1 MGAEM
6 AFNESNT
13 IEAYVRDLLAGPV
26 KAVPANTAQE
36 PHASYGP
43 SPKGIGWRYAAPSEV
58 PRQIQEVLV
67 EPWLRDALIRLN
79 PEIAAQPDRADEVLY
94 KLRAIVLSVRSDG
107 LIRANEEMTAWM
119 RGERSMPFGPNNE
132 HVPVRLIDLDDL
144 AQNQYIVTQQFL
156 YRAGPTER
164 RADLVLLVNGL
175 PLVLIEAK
183 TPVKKC
189 ISWVDGAVQVHDDYE
204 KFVPELFVCNVFSVA
219 TEGKAY
225 HYGSI
230 GLPVKDWGP
239 WHLDGNGEDG
249 QHHPLKSLKLSAESM
264 LRPHVVLDILG
275 SFTLFATNKKKQ
287 RIKIICRYQQFEAAN
302 KIVERVLAG
311 YPRKGLIWHFQGS
324 GKSLLMVFAAQKLR
338 MHAGLKNPT
347 VLIVVDRIDLDSQI
361 TGTFTGA
368 DIPNLEKADTREKL
382 QQLLAQDVRKIII
395 TTIFKFGEATGSLN
409 DRSNIIALVDEAHRT
424 QEGDLGRKMREALPN
439 AFLFGLTGTPI
450 NRADRNT
457 FYAFGADEDEKG
469 YMSRY
474 GFEESIRDGATLKLH
489 FEPRLIDLH
498 IDKAA
503 LDAAY
508 KDLTGGLSDLD
519 KDNLAKTAAKMAV
532 LVKTPERIRK
542 VCEDIV
548 EHFQTKVEPNGF
560 KGQIVTFDR
569 ESCLLFKAEL
579 DKLLPPEATDIVM
592 SVQAA
597 DKKEH
602 PEYAPYDRSR
612 DEEERLLD
620 RFRDPADPLKL
631 IIVTAKLLTGFDAPI
646 LQAMYLDKPL
656 RDHTLLQA
664 ICRVN
669 RTYSEQKTH
678 GLIVDYLGIFDD
690 VAAALEFDDQ
700 SVKQV
705 VSNIQ
710 ELKDK
715 LPDAMQKCLAFFASC
730 DRSVQGYEG
739 LIAAQQCLPNNEV
752 RDNFAA
758 EYSVLNKIWEALSPD
773 TVLGP
778 FEKDYKWL
786 SQVYQSVQPSSG
798 HGKLI
803 WHSLGAKTIEL
814 IHQNVHVD
822 AVRDDLDTLV
832 LDADLLEA
840 VLSNPDPKKAKEIEI
855 KLKRRLR
862 GHGGNPKFKKLSERL
877 DALKDRFESGQIN
890 SVEFLKQLLEIAK
903 ETLQAEKEVPPEEDE
918 DRGKAALTELFNEV
932 KTAETP
938 IMVER
943 VVADIDEIVRLVRF
957 PGWQGT
963 QAGERE
969 VKKALRKA
977 LFKYKLH
984 ADEELFEKA
993 YSYIRQYY

>member
-1 MGAEM
+1 MSY
-6 AFNESNT
+6 FNESNT
-13 IEAYVRDLLAGPV
+13 VEAYVRDLLAGPF
-26 KAVPANTAQE
+26 KAVPTNTASE
-36 PHASYGP
+36 HHAFYGP
-43 SPKGIGWRYAAPSEV
+43 NPKGIGWRYVAPAEV

-79 PEIAAQPDRADEVLY
+79 PEIATHPDRADEVLY

-119 RGERSMPFGPNNE
+119 RGERSMPFGQNNE
-132 HVPVRLIDLDDL
+132 HVPVRLIELDDL
-144 AQNQYIVTQQFL
+144 SQNQYIVTQQYI

-189 ISWVDGAVQVHDDYE
+189 ISWVDGAVQVRDDYE

-225 HYGSI
+225 HFGSI

-239 WHLDGNGEDG
+239 WHLDGGDA

-264 LRPHVVLDILG
+264 LRPQVLLDILG
-275 SFTLFATNKKKQ
+275 SFTLFATDKKQ
-287 RIKIICRYQQFEAAN
+287 RRIKIICRYQQYEAAN
-302 KIVERVLAG
+302 KVVERVLAG
-311 YPRKGLIWHFQGS
+311 YPKKGLIWHFQGS

-457 FYAFGADEDEKG
+457 FYAFGADEDDKG

-548 EHFQTKVEPNGF
+548 QHFQGKVEPNGF

-592 SVQAA
+592 SVQAS
-597 DKKEH
+597 DKKAH
-602 PEYAPYDRSR
+602 PEYAAYDRSR

-715 LPDAMQKCLAFFASC
+715 LPEAIQKCLAFFPGI
-730 DRSVQGYEG
+730 DRDQQGYEG
-739 LIAAQQCLPNNEV
+739 LMAAQECLPNNEV

-778 FEKDYKWL
+778 FEQDYKWL

-862 GHGGNPKFKKLSERL
+862 GHSGNPKFKQLSERL

-890 SVEFLKQLLEIAK
+890 SVEFLKALLEIAK
-903 ETLQAEKEVPPEEDE
+903 ETREAEKEIPPEEDE

-932 KTAETP
+932 KTDETP

>member
-1 MGAEM
+1 MS
-6 AFNESNT
+6 FNESNT
-13 IEAYVRDLLAGPV
+13 VEAYVRDLLAGPI
-26 KAVPANTAQE
+26 KATPVNIVQE
-36 PHASYGP
+36 PLASYGP
-43 SPKGIGWRYAAPSEV
+43 SHKGIGWHYATPAGV

-67 EPWLRDALIRLN
+67 EPWLRDTLIRLN

-119 RGERSMPFGPNNE
+119 RGERSMPFGQNDE
-132 HVPVRLIDLDDL
+132 HVPVRLIELDDL
-144 AQNQYIVTQQFL
+144 KQNQYIVTQQYT

-204 KFVPELFVCNVFSVA
+204 KVVPELFVCNVFSVA
-219 TEGKAY
+219 TEGKSY

-239 WHLDGNGEDG
+239 WHLGGANGEDAD

-264 LRPHVVLDILG
+264 LRPYVVLDILG
-275 SFTLFATNKKKQ
+275 SFALFATDSKKR
-287 RIKIICRYQQFEAAN
+287 RIKIICRYQQYEAAN
-302 KIVERVLAG
+302 KLVERVLAG
-311 YPRKGLIWHFQGS
+311 YPKKGLIWHFQGS

-338 MHAGLKNPT
+338 MHSGLKNPT
-347 VLIVVDRIDLDSQI
+347 VLIVVDRVDLDTQI

-395 TTIFKFGEATGSLN
+395 TTIFKFGETTGPLN

-457 FYAFGADEDEKG
+457 FYAFGADEDDKG

-498 IDKAA
+498 IDKVA

-508 KDLTGGLSDLD
+508 KELTGGLSDLD

-532 LVKTPERIRK
+532 LVKTPERIHK
-542 VCEDIV
+542 VCVDIV

-579 DKLLPPEATDIVM
+579 DKLLPPEASDIVM
-592 SVQAA
+592 SVQAS
-597 DKKEH
+597 DKKVH
-602 PEYAPYDRSR
+602 PSYAVYNRSR

-620 RFRDPADPLKL
+620 RFRAPEDPLKL
-631 IIVTAKLLTGFDAPI
+631 LIVTSKLLTGFDAPI

-669 RTYSEQKTH
+669 RTYSEQKTY

-690 VAAALEFDDQ
+690 VATALEFDEK

-715 LPDAMQKCLAFFASC
+715 LPEAMQKCFAFFSGI
-730 DRSVQGYEG
+730 DRTLQGYEG
-739 LIAAQQCLPNNEV
+739 LIAAQQCLPNNDV

-758 EYSVLNKIWEALSPD
+758 EFSVLNKIWEALSPD

-862 GHGGNPKFKKLSERL
+862 GHAGTPKFKQLSERL

-903 ETLQAEKEVPPEEDE
+903 ETLQAEKDIPPEEDE
-918 DRGKAALTELFNEV
+918 NRGKAALTELFNEI
-932 KTAETP
+932 KTPETP
-938 IMVER
+938 IIVER

-957 PGWQGT
+957 PGWQQT
-963 QAGERE
+963 LAGERE

-984 ADEELFEKA
+984 ADEELFDKA

>member
-1 MGAEM
+1 MS
-6 AFNESNT
+6 FTESNT
-13 IEAYVRDLLAGPV
+13 VEAYVRDLLVGPI
-26 KAVPANTAQE
+26 KSTAANAVQE
-36 PHASYGP
+36 PLPDYGQ
-43 SPKGIGWRYAAPSEV
+43 SQNRVGWRYAAPGEV

-67 EPWLRDALIRLN
+67 EPWLRDALVRLN
-79 PEIAAQPDRADEVLY
+79 PEIALQPDRADEVLY

-119 RGERSMPFGPNNE
+119 RGERSMPFGANNE
-132 HVPVRLIDLDDL
+132 HVPVRLIDLDDPK
-144 AQNQYIVTQQFL
+144 QNQYIVTQQFI

-225 HYGSI
+225 RYGSI

-239 WHLDGNGEDG
+239 WHLDGGDA
-249 QHHPLKSLKLSAESM
+249 QHHPLQSLKLSIESM

-275 SFTLFATNKKKQ
+275 SFTLFATDKKKR
-287 RIKIICRYQQFEAAN
+287 RIKIICRYQQYEAAN

-311 YPRKGLIWHFQGS
+311 QPRKGLIWHFQGS

-368 DIPNLEKADTREKL
+368 DIPNLEKADSREKL

-395 TTIFKFGEATGSLN
+395 TTIFKFGEASGVLN
-409 DRSNIIALVDEAHRT
+409 TRSNIIALVDEAHRT

-532 LVKTPERIRK
+532 LVKTPERVRK

-592 SVQAA
+592 SVQAS
-597 DKKEH
+597 DKKDH
-602 PEYAPYDRSR
+602 PEYATYDRTR
-612 DEEERLLD
+612 DAEERLLD

-646 LQAMYLDKPL
+646 LQVMYLDKPL

-715 LPDAMQKCLAFFASC
+715 LPEAMQKCLAFFAGC
-730 DRSVQGYEG
+730 DRSLQGYEG

-758 EYSVLNKIWEALSPD
+758 EYSVLAKIWEALSPD

-855 KLKRRLR
+855 KLLRRLR
-862 GHGGNPKFKKLSERL
+862 GHGGNPKFKQLSERL

-903 ETLQAEKEVPPEEDE
+903 ETLRAEKEVPPEENE

-993 YSYIRQYY
+993 YQYIRQYY

>member
-1 MGAEM
+1 M
-6 AFNESNT
+6 AVFNESNT
-13 IEAYVRDLLAGPV
+13 VEAYVRDLLAGQV
-26 KAVPANTAQE
+26 KVAPANTVQE
-36 PHASYGP
+36 PHASYGL
-43 SPKGIGWRYAAPSEV
+43 SPKGIGWCYAAPAEV

-67 EPWLRDALIRLN
+67 EPWLRDALIHLN

-119 RGERSMPFGPNNE
+119 RGERSMPFGHNNE

-144 AQNQYIVTQQFL
+144 SQNQYIATQQYI

-189 ISWVDGAVQVHDDYE
+189 ISWVDGAIQVHDDYE

-219 TEGKAY
+219 TEGKAFR
-225 HYGSI
+225 YGSI

-239 WHLDGNGEDG
+239 WHLDGDGEDG

-275 SFTLFATNKKKQ
+275 SFTLFATDKKKR

-338 MHAGLKNPT
+338 LHAGLKNPT

-361 TGTFTGA
+361 TGTFNGA
-368 DIPNLEKADTREKL
+368 DIPNLEKADSREKL

-395 TTIFKFGEATGSLN
+395 TTIFKFGEVTSALN
-409 DRSNIIALVDEAHRT
+409 ERSNIIALVDEAHRT

-457 FYAFGADEDEKG
+457 FYAFGAEEDEKG

-498 IDKAA
+498 IDKVA
-503 LDAAY
+503 LDTAY

-548 EHFQTKVEPNGF
+548 AHFQSKVEPNGF

-602 PEYAPYDRSR
+602 PEYATYDRSR

-715 LPDAMQKCLAFFASC
+715 LPEAMQKCLAFFAGC
-730 DRSVQGYEG
+730 DLTLEGYEG

-773 TVLGP
+773 TVLGT

-862 GHGGNPKFKKLSERL
+862 GHGGNPKFKQLSERL

-903 ETLQAEKEVPPEEDE
+903 ETLQAEKEIPPEEDE

-938 IMVER
+938 ILVER

-957 PGWQGT
+957 PGWQST

-984 ADEELFEKA
+984 ADDELFEKA

>member
-1 MGAEM
+1 M

-13 IEAYVRDLLAGPV
+13 VEAYLYDLLSGPSKPV
-26 KAVPANTAQE
+26 AVNAVQE
-36 PHASYGP
+36 PESHYGH
-43 SPKGIGWRYAAPSEV
+43 SHRGLGWRRLASADF
-58 PRQIQEVLV
+58 PRQPQEVLV
-67 EPWLRDALIRLN
+67 ESWVRDALIRLN
-79 PEIAAQPDRADEVLY
+79 PEIADQPDRADEVLY
-94 KLRAIVLSVRSDG
+94 KLRAIVLSVRSEG
-107 LIRANEEMTAWM
+107 LIRANEEMMAYI
-119 RGERSMPFGPNNE
+119 RGERSMPFGQNNE
-132 HVPVRLIDLDDL
+132 HVPVRLIDFDNLD
-144 AQNQYIVTQQFL
+144 QNQYVVTQQFTF
-156 YRAGPTER
+156 RAGSAER
-164 RADLVLLVNGL
+164 RADLMLVVNGL

-183 TPVKKC
+183 TPTRAAV
-189 ISWVDGAVQVHDDYE
+189 SWVDGAVQVHDDYE

-219 TEGKAY
+219 TEGKEY
-225 HYGSI
+225 HYGSL

-239 WHLDGNGEDG
+239 WNLEDDGDALK
-249 QHHPLKSLKLSAESM
+249 HPLKGLKMAAESM
-264 LRPHVVLDILG
+264 LRPHVVLDIL
-275 SFTLFATNKKKQ
+275 SNFTLFATDKKKR
-287 RIKIICRYQQFEAAN
+287 RIKIICRYQQYEAAN

-311 YPRKGLIWHFQGS
+311 YPKKGLIWHFQGS

-338 MHAGLKNPT
+338 LHPRLKNPT
-347 VLIVVDRIDLDSQI
+347 VLIVVDRIDLDTQI

-395 TTIFKFGEATGSLN
+395 TTIFKFGEADGALN
-409 DRSNIIALVDEAHRT
+409 ERSNIIALVDEAHRT
-424 QEGDLGRKMREALPN
+424 QEGDLGRKMRDALPN

-450 NRADRNT
+450 NRFDKNT
-457 FYAFGADEDEKG
+457 FYAFGADEDAKG

-489 FEPRLIDLH
+489 FEPRLLELH
-498 IDKAA
+498 IDKDAI
-503 LDAAY
+503 DAAF
-508 KDLTGGLSDLD
+508 KEMTGGLSDLD
-519 KDNLAKTAAKMAV
+519 KDNLGKTAAKMAV
-532 LVKTPERIRK
+532 LVKTPERIRH

-548 EHFQTKVEPNGF
+548 QHFQSKVEPNGF

-569 ESCLLFKAEL
+569 ESCLLYKTEL
-579 DKLLPPEATDIVM
+579 DKLLPSEATEVVM
-592 SVQAA
+592 TVNANEPQYKAF
-597 DKKEH
+597 
-602 PEYAPYDRSR
+602 SR
-612 DEEERLLD
+612 GKDEEERLLD
-620 RFRDPADPLKL
+620 RFRAANDPLKL
-631 IIVTAKLLTGFDAPI
+631 IIVTSKLLTGFDAPI
-646 LQAMYLDKPL
+646 LQAMYLDKPM

-690 VAAALEFDDQ
+690 VAKALEFDDK
-700 SVKQV
+700 SVTAV

-710 ELKDK
+710 ELKDR
-715 LPDAMQKCLAFFASC
+715 LPEAMQKCLAFFAGV
-730 DRSVQGYEG
+730 DRTIEGYEG
-739 LIAAQQCLPNNEV
+739 LIAAQQCLPNNTM
-752 RDNFAA
+752 RDNFAG
-758 EYSVLNKIWEALSPD
+758 EYSLLGKLWEAISPD
-773 TVLGP
+773 TILGEY
-778 FEKDYKWL
+778 EKDYKWL

-855 KLKRRLR
+855 KVARRLR
-862 GHGGNPKFKKLSERL
+862 KHLGNPKFKALSERL
-877 DALKDRFESGQIN
+877 DALRDRFESGVLN
-890 SVEFLKQLLEIAK
+890 SVEFLKQLLQLAK
-903 ETLQAEKEVPPEEDE
+903 EVIQAEKEVPPEEDE

-957 PGWQGT
+957 PGWQDT
-963 QAGERE
+963 LAGERE
-969 VKKALRKA
+969 IKKALRKA

>member
-1 MGAEM
+1 M
-6 AFNESNT
+6 FTESNT
-13 IEAYVRDLLAGPV
+13 VEAYVRDLLAGPI
-26 KAVPANTAQE
+26 KAAPTNAVQE
-36 PHASYGP
+36 PQASYGP
-43 SPKGIGWRYAAPSEV
+43 SPKGIGWRYTAPAEV

-67 EPWLRDALIRLN
+67 EPWLREALIRLN

-144 AQNQYIVTQQFL
+144 AQNQYIVTQQFI

-189 ISWVDGAVQVHDDYE
+189 ISWVDAAVQVHDDYE

-225 HYGSI
+225 RYGSI

-239 WHLDGNGEDG
+239 WHLDGDGDDG

-275 SFTLFATNKKKQ
+275 SFNLFATNKNKQ

-368 DIPNLEKADTREKL
+368 DIPNLEKADSREKL

-715 LPDAMQKCLAFFASC
+715 LPEAMQKCLAFFAGC
-730 DRSVQGYEG
+730 DRTLQGYEG

-840 VLSNPDPKKAKEIEI
+840 VLSNPGPKKAKEIEI

-932 KTAETP
+932 KTSETP

-943 VVADIDEIVRLVRF
+943 VVTDIDEIVRLVRF

>member
-1 MGAEM
+1 M
-6 AFNESNT
+6 FTESNT
-13 IEAYVRDLLAGPV
+13 VEAYMRDIVSGSA
-26 KAVPANTAQE
+26 KTAAT
-36 PHASYGP
+36 HSLNCN
-43 SPKGIGWRYAAPSEV
+43 GIGWTYVAPAEV
-58 PRQIQEVLV
+58 PRQTQEVLV
-67 EPWLRDALIRLN
+67 EPWLRDALIHLN
-79 PEIAAQPDRADEVLY
+79 PEIAAQPDLADEVLY

-119 RGERSMPFGPNNE
+119 RGERSMPFGQNNE

-144 AQNQYIVTQQFL
+144 SQNQYTVTQQFT
-156 YRAGPTER
+156 YRAGATER

-189 ISWVDGAVQVHDDYE
+189 ISWVDGAIQIHDDYE

-219 TEGKAY
+219 TEGKVFR
-225 HYGSI
+225 YGSI

-239 WHLDGNGEDG
+239 WHLDDVDN
-249 QHHPLKSLKLSAESM
+249 QHHSLKSLKVSAESM
-264 LRPHVVLDILG
+264 LRPQVLLDIL
-275 SFTLFATNKKKQ
+275 SNFTVFATDKKKR
-287 RIKIICRYQQFEAAN
+287 RIKIISRYQQFEAAN

-311 YPRKGLIWHFQGS
+311 YPKKGLIWHFQGS

-338 MHAGLKNPT
+338 MHSRLKNPT

-368 DIPNLEKADTREKL
+368 DIPNLEKADSREKL

-395 TTIFKFGEATGSLN
+395 TTIFKFGEATGCLN

-457 FYAFGADEDEKG
+457 FYAFGAEEDDKG

-489 FEPRLIDLH
+489 FEPRLIELH
-498 IDKAA
+498 IDKTA

-548 EHFQTKVEPNGF
+548 QHYQSKIEPNGF

-569 ESCLLFKAEL
+569 ESCLLYKAEL
-579 DKLLPPEATDIVM
+579 DKLLPSEATDIVM
-592 SVQAA
+592 SVQAS

-602 PEYAPYDRSR
+602 PEYAPYDRTR

-646 LQAMYLDKPL
+646 LQVMYLDKPL

-700 SVKQV
+700 SVKQL

-710 ELKDK
+710 ELKEK
-715 LPDAMQKCLAFFASC
+715 LPEAMQKCLAFFVGC
-730 DRSVQGYEG
+730 DRTLKGYEG

-752 RDNFAA
+752 RDNFAS
-758 EYSVLNKIWEALSPD
+758 EYSVLSRIWEALSPD
-773 TVLGP
+773 VVLGV

-840 VLSNPDPKKAKEIEI
+840 VLSNPEPKKAKEIEI

-862 GHGGNPKFKKLSERL
+862 GHGNNPKFKHLSERL

-890 SVEFLKQLLEIAK
+890 SIEFLKQLLELAK
-903 ETLQAEKEVPPEEDE
+903 ETLQTEKTTPPEEELDH
-918 DRGKAALTELFNEV
+918 GKAALTELFNEV
-932 KTAETP
+932 KTADTP
-938 IMVER
+938 IIVER

-957 PGWQGT
+957 PGWQST
-963 QAGERE
+963 LAGERE

-984 ADEELFEKA
+984 ADDELFEKA

>member
-1 MGAEM
+1 M
-6 AFNESNT
+6 FNESNT
-13 IEAYVRDLLAGPV
+13 VEAYVRDLLAGPI
-26 KAVPANTAQE
+26 KATPANTVRE
-36 PHASYGP
+36 PLPSYGP
-43 SPKGIGWRYAAPSEV
+43 SPKGIGWRYAAPAEV

-79 PEIAAQPDRADEVLY
+79 PEIASQPDRADEVLY

-107 LIRANEEMTAWM
+107 LIRANEELTAWM
-119 RGERSMPFGPNNE
+119 RGERSMPFGSNNE
-132 HVPVRLIDLDDL
+132 HVPIRLIDLDDPR
-144 AQNQYIVTQQFL
+144 QNQYVVTQQFIF
-156 YRAGPTER
+156 RAGPTER

-175 PLVLIEAK
+175 PMVLIEAK

-189 ISWVDGAVQVHDDYE
+189 ISWVDGALQVHDDYE

-219 TEGKAY
+219 TEGKAFR
-225 HYGSI
+225 YGSI
-230 GLPVKDWGP
+230 GLPVKDWSP
-239 WHLDGNGEDG
+239 WHLDGGDA

-275 SFTLFATNKKKQ
+275 SFTLFATDKKKR
-287 RIKIICRYQQFEAAN
+287 RIKIICRYQQYEAAN
-302 KIVERVLAG
+302 KIVERVLMG

-368 DIPNLEKADTREKL
+368 DIPNLEKADSREKL
-382 QQLLAQDVRKIII
+382 QQLLTQDVRKIII
-395 TTIFKFGEATGSLN
+395 TTIFKFGEASGALST
-409 DRSNIIALVDEAHRT
+409 RSNIIALVDEAHRT

-592 SVQAA
+592 SVQAS
-597 DKKEH
+597 DKKDH
-602 PEYAPYDRSR
+602 PEYAKYDRTR

-715 LPDAMQKCLAFFASC
+715 LPEAIQKCLAFFVGC
-730 DRSVQGYEG
+730 DRSLPGYEG
-739 LIAAQQCLPNNEV
+739 LIAAQQCLPNRGPGQLRIRV
-752 RDNFAA
+752 QLAQQD
-758 EYSVLNKIWEALSPD
+758 
-773 TVLGP
+773 LG
-778 FEKDYKWL
+778 
-786 SQVYQSVQPSSG
+786 
-798 HGKLI
+798 
-803 WHSLGAKTIEL
+803 GAVT
-814 IHQNVHVD
+814 
-822 AVRDDLDTLV
+822 
-832 LDADLLEA
+832 
-840 VLSNPDPKKAKEIEI
+840 
-855 KLKRRLR
+855 
-862 GHGGNPKFKKLSERL
+862 
-877 DALKDRFESGQIN
+877 
-890 SVEFLKQLLEIAK
+890 
-903 ETLQAEKEVPPEEDE
+903 
-918 DRGKAALTELFNEV
+918 
-932 KTAETP
+932 
-938 IMVER
+938 
-943 VVADIDEIVRLVRF
+943 
-957 PGWQGT
+957 
-963 QAGERE
+963 
-969 VKKALRKA
+969 
-977 LFKYKLH
+977 
-984 ADEELFEKA
+984 
-993 YSYIRQYY
+993 

>member
-1 MGAEM
+1 MSS
-6 AFNESNT
+6 FNESNT
-13 IEAYVRDLLAGPV
+13 VEAYVRDLLAGTI

-67 EPWLRDALIRLN
+67 EPWLRDALLRLN

-119 RGERSMPFGPNNE
+119 RGERSMPFGHNNE

-144 AQNQYIVTQQFL
+144 AQNQFIVTQQYT

-239 WHLDGNGEDG
+239 WHLDGDGDDG

-264 LRPHVVLDILG
+264 LRPQVVLDILG

-302 KIVERVLAG
+302 KIIERVLAG

-368 DIPNLEKADTREKL
+368 DIPNLEKADSREKL

-542 VCEDIV
+542 ICEDIV
-548 EHFQTKVEPNGF
+548 EHYQSKVEPNGF

-579 DKLLPPEATDIVM
+579 DRLLPPEATDIVM

-631 IIVTAKLLTGFDAPI
+631 IVVTAKLLTGFDAPI

-715 LPDAMQKCLAFFASC
+715 LPEAMQKCLAFFTGC
-730 DRSVQGYEG
+730 DRTLQGYEG

-758 EYSVLNKIWEALSPD
+758 EYNVLNKIWEALSPD

-862 GHGGNPKFKKLSERL
+862 GHGGHPKFKKLSERL

-932 KTAETP
+932 KTSETP

-943 VVADIDEIVRLVRF
+943 VVTDIDEIVRLVRF

>member
-1 MGAEM
+1 M

-13 IEAYVRDLLAGPV
+13 VEAYVRDLLAGPI
-26 KAVPANTAQE
+26 KTVPVNTVQE
-36 PHASYGP
+36 PQASYEP
-43 SPKGIGWRYAAPSEV
+43 SSKGIGWRYAAPAEV
-58 PRQIQEVLV
+58 PRQIQEVQV

-144 AQNQYIVTQQFL
+144 AQNQYIVTQQFI

-189 ISWVDGAVQVHDDYE
+189 ISWVDGAVQVRDDYE

-219 TEGKAY
+219 TEGKSY

-239 WHLDGNGEDG
+239 WHLDGDGDDG

-395 TTIFKFGEATGSLN
+395 TTVFKFGEATGSLN

-602 PEYAPYDRSR
+602 PEYTAYDRSR

-715 LPDAMQKCLAFFASC
+715 LPEAMQKCLAFFAGC

-739 LIAAQQCLPNNEV
+739 LIAAQQCLPNNDV
-752 RDNFAA
+752 RDIFAA

-943 VVADIDEIVRLVRF
+943 VVTDIDEIVRLVRF

>member
-1 MGAEM
+1 M
-6 AFNESNT
+6 AVFNESNT
-13 IEAYVRDLLAGPV
+13 VEAYVRDLLAGSV
-26 KAVPANTAQE
+26 KASPPNATQE
-36 PHASYGP
+36 PVPSYGL
-43 SPKGIGWRYAAPSEV
+43 SLKGIGWRYAGASDV
-58 PRQIQEVLV
+58 PRQIQDVLV
-67 EPWLRDALIRLN
+67 EPWLRAALIRLN
-79 PEIAAQPDRADEVLY
+79 PVIAAQPDRADEVLY

-119 RGERSMPFGPNNE
+119 RGERSMPFGQNNE

-144 AQNQYIVTQQFL
+144 SQNQYIVTQQFI

-239 WHLDGNGEDG
+239 WHLDGEGDDG
-249 QHHPLKSLKLSAESM
+249 HHPLKSLKLSAESM

-275 SFTLFATNKKKQ
+275 SFTLFATDKKKR
-287 RIKIICRYQQFEAAN
+287 RIKIICRYQQYEAAN

-368 DIPNLEKADTREKL
+368 DIPNLEKADSREKL
-382 QQLLAQDVRKIII
+382 RQLLGQDVRKIII

-409 DRSNIIALVDEAHRT
+409 ERSNIIALVDEAHRT

-532 LVKTPERIRK
+532 LVKTSERIRK
-542 VCEDIV
+542 ICEDIV

-569 ESCLLFKAEL
+569 ESCLLFKTEL
-579 DKLLPPEATDIVM
+579 DKLLPSEATDIVM

-602 PEYAPYDRSR
+602 PEYAPYDRTR

-715 LPDAMQKCLAFFASC
+715 LPEAMQKCLAFFQGC
-730 DRSVQGYEG
+730 DRTLQGYEG

-758 EYSVLNKIWEALSPD
+758 EYSLLNKIWEALSPD
-773 TVLGP
+773 TVLGS

-840 VLSNPDPKKAKEIEI
+840 VLSNPDPKKSKEIEI
-855 KLKRRLR
+855 KLNRRLR
-862 GHGGNPKFKKLSERL
+862 KHAGNPKFKQLSERL

-918 DRGKAALTELFNEV
+918 DRGKAALTELFNEA

>member
-1 MGAEM
+1 M
-6 AFNESNT
+6 FNEANT
-13 IEAYVRDLLAGPV
+13 VEAYVRDLLTGFIR
-26 KAVPANTAQE
+26 AVPANTVQE
-36 PHASYGP
+36 SQASYGP
-43 SPKGIGWRYAAPSEV
+43 SPKGIGWRYAAPADV

-67 EPWLRDALIRLN
+67 EPWLREALIRLN

-119 RGERSMPFGPNNE
+119 RGERSMPFGSNNE

-144 AQNQYIVTQQFL
+144 SQNQYIVTQQYT

-225 HYGSI
+225 RYGSI

-239 WHLDGNGEDG
+239 WHLDGDGEDG

-347 VLIVVDRIDLDSQI
+347 VLIVVDRIDLDTQI

-395 TTIFKFGEATGSLN
+395 TTIFKFGEAIGSLN

-592 SVQAA
+592 SVQAS

-602 PEYAPYDRSR
+602 PEYAAYDRSR

-715 LPDAMQKCLAFFASC
+715 LPEAMQKCLAFFAGC
-730 DRSVQGYEG
+730 DRTLQGYEG
-739 LIAAQQCLPNNEV
+739 LIAAQQCLPNNAV

-778 FEKDYKWL
+778 FEKGYKWL

>member
-1 MGAEM
+1 MS
-6 AFNESNT
+6 FTESNT
-13 IEAYVRDLLAGPV
+13 VEAYVRDLLAGPI
-26 KAVPANTAQE
+26 KAFPVNTIQE

-43 SPKGIGWRYAAPSEV
+43 SPKGIGWRYAAPAEV

-67 EPWLRDALIRLN
+67 ESWLRDALIRIN

-119 RGERSMPFGPNNE
+119 RGERSMPFGTNNE
-132 HVPVRLIDLDDL
+132 HVPVRLINLDDL
-144 AQNQYIVTQQFL
+144 SQNKYIVTQQYT

-189 ISWVDGAVQVHDDYE
+189 ISWVDGAIQVHDDYE

-225 HYGSI
+225 HFGSI

-239 WHLDGNGEDG
+239 WHLDGGDA

-275 SFTLFATNKKKQ
+275 SFTLFATDKKKR
-287 RIKIICRYQQFEAAN
+287 RIKIICRYQQYEAAN

-311 YPRKGLIWHFQGS
+311 YPKKGLIWHFQGS

-498 IDKAA
+498 IDKTA

-532 LVKTPERIRK
+532 LVKTPERVRK

-548 EHFQTKVEPNGF
+548 QHFQSKVEPNGF

-569 ESCLLFKAEL
+569 KSCLLFKAEL

-597 DKKEH
+597 DKKDN
-602 PEYAPYDRSR
+602 PEYAVYDRSR

-620 RFRDPADPLKL
+620 RFREPADPLKL

-690 VAAALEFDDQ
+690 VAAALEFDDE

-715 LPDAMQKCLAFFASC
+715 LPDAVQKCLAFFAGC
-730 DRSVQGYEG
+730 DRTMQGYEG
-739 LIAAQQCLPNNEV
+739 LIAAQQCLPNNDI

-758 EYSVLNKIWEALSPD
+758 EFSVLNKIWEALSPD

-862 GHGGNPKFKKLSERL
+862 GHEGNPKFKALSERL

-890 SVEFLKQLLEIAK
+890 SVEFLKTLLEIAK

-918 DRGKAALTELFNEV
+918 DRGKAALTELFIEV
-932 KTAETP
+932 KTDETP

-943 VVADIDEIVRLVRF
+943 VVTDIDEIVRLVRF

>member
-1 MGAEM
+1 M

-13 IEAYVRDLLAGPV
+13 VEAYVRDMLAGPI
-26 KAVPANTAQE
+26 KAAPVNTVQE
-36 PHASYGP
+36 PQPSYGL
-43 SPKGIGWRYAAPSEV
+43 SPKGIGWRYIAPTEV

-79 PEIAAQPDRADEVLY
+79 PEIAAQSDRADEVLY
-94 KLRAIVLSVRSDG
+94 KLRAIVISVRSDG

-144 AQNQYIVTQQFL
+144 KQNQYVVTQQYI
-156 YRAGPTER
+156 YRAGPAER

-189 ISWVDGAVQVHDDYE
+189 ISWVDGAVQVHADYE

-225 HYGSI
+225 HFGSI
-230 GLPVKDWGP
+230 GLPIKDWGP
-239 WHLDGNGEDG
+239 WHLDGGDA

-275 SFTLFATNKKKQ
+275 SFTLFATDKRKR
-287 RIKIICRYQQFEAAN
+287 RIKIICRYQQYEAAN

-311 YPRKGLIWHFQGS
+311 YPKKGLIWHFQGS

-424 QEGDLGRKMREALPN
+424 QEGNLGRKMREALPN

-498 IDKAA
+498 IDKVA
-503 LDAAY
+503 LDDAY

-542 VCEDIV
+542 VCVDIV
-548 EHFQTKVEPNGF
+548 QHFQGKVEPNGF

-597 DKKEH
+597 DKKTH
-602 PEYAPYDRSR
+602 PEYAAYDRSR

-690 VAAALEFDDQ
+690 VASALEFDDQ

-715 LPDAMQKCLAFFASC
+715 LPEAIQKCLAFFPGI
-730 DRSVQGYEG
+730 DRDQQGYEG
-739 LIAAQQCLPNNEV
+739 LMAAQECLPNNEV

-862 GHGGNPKFKKLSERL
+862 GHSGNPKFKQLSERL
-877 DALKDRFESGQIN
+877 DALKDRFETGQIN
-890 SVEFLKQLLEIAK
+890 SVEFLKALLEIAK
-903 ETLQAEKEVPPEEDE
+903 ETRQAEKEIPPEEDE

-932 KTAETP
+932 KTADTP

>member
-1 MGAEM
+1 GAL
-6 AFNESNT
+6 NE
-13 IEAYVRDLLAGPV
+13 
-26 KAVPANTAQE
+26 
-36 PHASYGP
+36 
-43 SPKGIGWRYAAPSEV
+43 
-58 PRQIQEVLV
+58 
-67 EPWLRDALIRLN
+67 
-79 PEIAAQPDRADEVLY
+79 
-94 KLRAIVLSVRSDG
+94 
-107 LIRANEEMTAWM
+107 
-119 RGERSMPFGPNNE
+119 
-132 HVPVRLIDLDDL
+132 
-144 AQNQYIVTQQFL
+144 
-156 YRAGPTER
+156 
-164 RADLVLLVNGL
+164 
-175 PLVLIEAK
+175 
-183 TPVKKC
+183 
-189 ISWVDGAVQVHDDYE
+189 
-204 KFVPELFVCNVFSVA
+204 
-219 TEGKAY
+219 
-225 HYGSI
+225 
-230 GLPVKDWGP
+230 
-239 WHLDGNGEDG
+239 
-249 QHHPLKSLKLSAESM
+249 
-264 LRPHVVLDILG
+264 
-275 SFTLFATNKKKQ
+275 
-287 RIKIICRYQQFEAAN
+287 
-302 KIVERVLAG
+302 
-311 YPRKGLIWHFQGS
+311 
-324 GKSLLMVFAAQKLR
+324 
-338 MHAGLKNPT
+338 
-347 VLIVVDRIDLDSQI
+347 
-361 TGTFTGA
+361 
-368 DIPNLEKADTREKL
+368 
-382 QQLLAQDVRKIII
+382 
-395 TTIFKFGEATGSLN
+395 
-409 DRSNIIALVDEAHRT
+409 RSNIIALVDEAHRT

-457 FYAFGADEDEKG
+457 FYAFGAEEDEKG

-498 IDKAA
+498 IDKVA
-503 LDAAY
+503 LDTAY

-548 EHFQTKVEPNGF
+548 AHYQSKVEPNGF

-602 PEYAPYDRSR
+602 PEYAAYDRSR

-715 LPDAMQKCLAFFASC
+715 LPEAMQKCLAFFAGC
-730 DRSVQGYEG
+730 DRTLEGYEG

-773 TVLGP
+773 TVLGT

-840 VLSNPDPKKAKEIEI
+840 VLSNPDPKKAKEIEV

-862 GHGGNPKFKKLSERL
+862 GHGGSPKFKQLSERL

-903 ETLQAEKEVPPEEDE
+903 ETLQAEKEIPPEEDE

-938 IMVER
+938 ILVER

-984 ADEELFEKA
+984 ADDELFEKA

>member
-1 MGAEM
+1 M
-6 AFNESNT
+6 FNEANT
-13 IEAYVRDLLAGPV
+13 VEAYVRDLLTGFIR
-26 KAVPANTAQE
+26 AVPANTVQE
-36 PHASYGP
+36 SQASYGP
-43 SPKGIGWRYAAPSEV
+43 SPKGIGWRYAAPADV

-67 EPWLRDALIRLN
+67 EPWLREALIRLN

-119 RGERSMPFGPNNE
+119 RGERSMPFGSNNE

-144 AQNQYIVTQQFL
+144 SQNQYIVTQQYT

-225 HYGSI
+225 RYGSI

-239 WHLDGNGEDG
+239 WHLDGDGEDG

-347 VLIVVDRIDLDSQI
+347 VLIVVDRIDLDTQI

-395 TTIFKFGEATGSLN
+395 TTIFKFGEAIGSLN
-409 DRSNIIALVDEAHRT
+409 DRSDIIALVDEAHRT

-592 SVQAA
+592 SVQAS

-602 PEYAPYDRSR
+602 PEYAAYDRSR

-715 LPDAMQKCLAFFASC
+715 LPEAMQKCLAFFAGC
-730 DRSVQGYEG
+730 DRTLQGYEG
-739 LIAAQQCLPNNEV
+739 LIAAQQCLPNNAV

-778 FEKDYKWL
+778 FEKGYKWL

>member
-1 MGAEM
+1 M
-6 AFNESNT
+6 AFTESNT
-13 IEAYVRDLLAGPV
+13 VEAYVRDLLAGPINAAPTNTV
-26 KAVPANTAQE
+26 LEPA
-36 PHASYGP
+36 ASYGP
-43 SPKGIGWRYAAPSEV
+43 SPKGIGWRYAGPADV

-119 RGERSMPFGPNNE
+119 RGERSMPFGPNDQ
-132 HVPVRLIDLDDL
+132 HVPVRLIAMDGADDL
-144 AQNQYIVTQQFL
+144 KRNQYVVTQQFT

-183 TPVKKC
+183 TPVKKS
-189 ISWVDGAVQVHDDYE
+189 ISWVDAAVQVQGDYE

-239 WHLDGNGEDG
+239 WHLDGGDA

-264 LRPHVVLDILG
+264 LRPNVVLDILG
-275 SFTLFATNKKKQ
+275 SFTLFATDKKKR
-287 RIKIICRYQQFEAAN
+287 RIKIICRYQQYEAAN
-302 KIVERVLAG
+302 KLVERVVAG

-347 VLIVVDRIDLDSQI
+347 VLIVVDRVDLDTQI

-395 TTIFKFGEATGSLN
+395 TTIFKFGEATGALN
-409 DRSNIIALVDEAHRT
+409 TRSNIIALVDEAHRT
-424 QEGDLGRKMREALPN
+424 QEGDLGRKMRDALPN

-532 LVKTPERIRK
+532 LVKTPERVRK

-548 EHFQTKVEPNGF
+548 QHFQTKVEPNGF

-597 DKKEH
+597 DKKDH
-602 PEYAPYDRSR
+602 PEYAAYDRTR
-612 DEEERLLD
+612 DAEERLLD
-620 RFRDPADPLKL
+620 RFRDPADPLNL

-690 VAAALEFDDQ
+690 VAAALDFDDQ
-700 SVKQV
+700 SVRQV

-715 LPDAMQKCLAFFASC
+715 LPEALQKCLAFFQGC
-730 DRSVQGYEG
+730 DRSLQGYEG

-758 EYSVLNKIWEALSPD
+758 EFSVLGKIWEALSPD
-773 TVLGP
+773 NVLGP
-778 FEKDYKWL
+778 FETDYKWL

-903 ETLQAEKEVPPEEDE
+903 ETLQAEKDVPPEEDE
-918 DRGKAALTELFNEV
+918 DRGKASLTALFNEV

-969 VKKALRKA
+969 IKKALRKS

-993 YSYIRQYY
+993 YLYVRQYY

>member
-1 MGAEM
+1 MS
-6 AFNESNT
+6 FTEST
-13 IEAYVRDLLAGPV
+13 TVEAYVRDLLSGSS
-26 KAVPANTAQE
+26 KKTAEQ
-36 PHASYGP
+36 YP
-43 SPKGIGWRYAAPSEV
+43 SATNYAPSAGGVGWNYLPPPEV

-67 EPWLRDALIRLN
+67 ERWIRDALIRLN
-79 PEIAAQPDRADEVLY
+79 PEIAEEVDRVDEVLY
-94 KLRAIVLSVRSDG
+94 KLRAIILSVRSDG
-107 LIRANEEMTAWM
+107 LVRANEEMTAWM
-119 RGERSMPFGPNNE
+119 RGERSMPFGKNNE
-132 HVPVRLIDLDDL
+132 HVPIRLIDLEDPS
-144 AQNQYIVTQQFL
+144 QNQYVVTQQYT
-156 YRAGPTER
+156 YRAGTVER

-175 PLVLIEAK
+175 PVVLIEAK
-183 TPVKKC
+183 TPVKTC
-189 ISWVDGAVQVHDDYE
+189 ISWVDGAIQVHDDYE
-204 KFVPELFVCNVFSVA
+204 KYVPELFVCNVFSVA
-219 TEGKAY
+219 TEGKAF

-239 WHLDGNGEDG
+239 WHLDNADSH
-249 QHHPLKSLKLSAESM
+249 HHPLRSLKLSIESM
-264 LRPHVVLDILG
+264 LRPNVVLDILG
-275 SFTLFATNKKKQ
+275 SFTIFATDTKKR

-302 KIVERVLAG
+302 KLVERVLAG
-311 YPRKGLIWHFQGS
+311 YPKKGLIWHFQGS

-338 MHAGLKNPT
+338 MHPGLKNPT
-347 VLIVVDRIDLDSQI
+347 VLIVVDRIDLDTQI

-382 QQLLAQDVRKIII
+382 KQLLSQDVRKIII
-395 TTIFKFGEATGSLN
+395 TTIFKFGEADGSLN

-424 QEGDLGRKMREALPN
+424 QEGDLGRKMREAMPN

-457 FYAFGADEDEKG
+457 FYAFGAEEDDKG

-489 FEPRLIDLH
+489 FEPRLVDLH
-498 IDKAA
+498 IDKEAI
-503 LDAAY
+503 DAAF

-519 KDNLAKTAAKMAV
+519 RDNLAKTAAKMAV
-532 LVKTPERIRK
+532 LVKTPDRIRR

-548 EHFQTKVEPNGF
+548 EHFKSKVEPNGF

-569 ESCLLFKAEL
+569 ESCLLYKKEL
-579 DKLLPPEATDIVM
+579 DKLLPPEASDIVM
-592 SVQAA
+592 SVQAS
-597 DKKEH
+597 DKRDH
-602 PEYAPYDRSR
+602 PEYSTYDRTR
-612 DEEERLLD
+612 DEEERLLE

-631 IIVTAKLLTGFDAPI
+631 LIVTSKLLTGFDAPI

-690 VAAALEFDDQ
+690 VAAALEFDDK

-705 VSNIQ
+705 ISNIQ

-715 LPDAMQKCLAFFASC
+715 LPEAIQKCLAFFPGI
-730 DRSVQGYEG
+730 DRNQQGYEG
-739 LIAAQQCLPNNEV
+739 LIAAQQCLPNSKV
-752 RDNFAA
+752 RDNYAA
-758 EYSVLNKIWEALSPD
+758 EFSILNRIWEALSPD
-773 TVLGP
+773 PVLSS
-778 FEKDYKWL
+778 FQKDYKWL

-822 AVRDDLDTLV
+822 AVRDDLDTLI

-855 KLKRRLR
+855 KLIRRLR
-862 GHGGNPKFKKLSERL
+862 KHAGNPKFRQLTERL
-877 DALKDRFESGQIN
+877 DALKDRFESGQVN
-890 SVEFLKQLLEIAK
+890 SVDFLKQLLEIAK
-903 ETLQAEKEVPPEEDE
+903 ETLQAEKEIPPEEDE
-918 DRGKAALTELFNEV
+918 DRGKAALTALFNEI
-932 KTAETP
+932 KTDETP

-993 YSYIRQYY
+993 YNYIKQYY

>member
-1 MGAEM
+1 MSG
-6 AFNESNT
+6 FNESNT
-13 IEAYVRDLLAGPV
+13 VEAYVRDLLAGPV
-26 KAVPANTAQE
+26 KAAPSNVVQE
-36 PHASYGP
+36 PQGVYGTK
-43 SPKGIGWRYAAPSEV
+43 PKGIGWRYAAPAQV

-67 EPWLRDALIRLN
+67 ESWLRDALIRLN
-79 PEIAAQPDRADEVLY
+79 PEIAVQPDLADEVLY

-119 RGERSMPFGPNNE
+119 RGERSMPFGVNNQ

-144 AQNQYIVTQQFL
+144 SQNQYIVTQQFI
-156 YRAGPTER
+156 YRAGPNER

-189 ISWVDGAVQVHDDYE
+189 ISWVDGAVQVNADYE

-219 TEGKAY
+219 TEGKEY

-239 WHLDGNGEDG
+239 WHLDEGNDSTSS
-249 QHHPLKSLKLSAESM
+249 QHHPLKTLKLSAESM

-275 SFTLFATNKKKQ
+275 SFTLFATDKKKR
-287 RIKIICRYQQFEAAN
+287 RIKIICRYQQYEAAN
-302 KIVERVLAG
+302 KLVERVVAG
-311 YPRKGLIWHFQGS
+311 YPKKGLIWHFQGS

-338 MHAGLKNPT
+338 MHSHLKNPT
-347 VLIVVDRIDLDSQI
+347 VIIVVDRIDLDSQI

-382 QQLLAQDVRKIII
+382 QQLLGQDVRKIII
-395 TTIFKFGEATGSLN
+395 TTIFKFGEATGCLN

-450 NRADRNT
+450 NRSDRNT
-457 FYAFGADEDEKG
+457 FYAFGADEDALG

-489 FEPRLIDLH
+489 FEPRLVNLH

-503 LDAAY
+503 IETAF
-508 KDLTGGLSDLD
+508 KELTGGLSDLD
-519 KDNLAKTAAKMAV
+519 RDSLGKTAAKMAV
-532 LVKTPERIRK
+532 LVKTPERIRR

-548 EHFQTKVEPNGF
+548 LHYQSKVEPNGF

-569 ESCLLFKAEL
+569 ESCLLYKAEL

-602 PEYAPYDRSR
+602 PEYAAYDRSR
-612 DEEERLLD
+612 DAEERLLD

-669 RTYSEQKTH
+669 RTYSDQKTH

-715 LPDAMQKCLAFFASC
+715 LPEAMQKCLAFFTGV
-730 DRSVQGYEG
+730 DRSQTGYEG
-739 LIAAQQCLPNNEV
+739 LIAAQQCLPNNTV

-758 EYSVLNKIWEALSPD
+758 EYSLLSKIWEALSPD
-773 TVLGP
+773 SVLSP

-840 VLSNPDPKKAKEIEI
+840 VLSNPDPRSAKEIEI
-855 KLKRRLR
+855 KLVRRMR
-862 GHGGNPKFKKLSERL
+862 KHMGNPKFKMLSERL
-877 DALKDRFESGQIN
+877 DSLKDRFESGQIN

-903 ETLQAEKEVPPEEDE
+903 ETLQAEKEVQPEEDE
-918 DRGKAALTELFNEV
+918 DRGKAALTELFNDV

-943 VVADIDEIVRLVRF
+943 VVTDIDEIVRLVRF

-984 ADEELFEKA
+984 ADEDLFEKA
-993 YSYIRQYY
+993 YTYIRQYY

>member
-1 MGAEM
+1 M
-6 AFNESNT
+6 FNEANT
-13 IEAYVRDLLAGPV
+13 VEAYVRDLLAGPI
-26 KAVPANTAQE
+26 KSISANAVQE
-36 PHASYGP
+36 PQAGYGP
-43 SPKGIGWRYAAPSEV
+43 SPKGIGWRYAAPAEV

-119 RGERSMPFGPNNE
+119 RGERSMPFGHNNE

-144 AQNQYIVTQQFL
+144 SQNLYIVTQQYT

-239 WHLDGNGEDG
+239 WHLDGDGDNG

-264 LRPHVVLDILG
+264 LRPRVVLDILG
-275 SFTLFATNKKKQ
+275 SFTLFATDKKKR

-347 VLIVVDRIDLDSQI
+347 VLIVVDRIDLDTQI

-592 SVQAA
+592 SVQAS

-602 PEYAPYDRSR
+602 PEYAAYDRSR

-715 LPDAMQKCLAFFASC
+715 LPEAMQKCLAFFPGI
-730 DRSVQGYEG
+730 DRNQQGYEG
-739 LIAAQQCLPNNEV
+739 LMAAQECLPNNEV
-752 RDNFAA
+752 RDNFAS
-758 EYSVLNKIWEALSPD
+758 EYTVLTRIWEALSPD
-773 TVLGP
+773 AVLIS

-822 AVRDDLDTLV
+822 AVRDDLETLV

-862 GHGGNPKFKKLSERL
+862 EHAGNPKFKQLSERL

-932 KTAETP
+932 KTAKTP

>member
-1 MGAEM
+1 M
-6 AFNESNT
+6 FTESNT
-13 IEAYVRDLLAGPV
+13 VEAYMRDIVSGSA
-26 KAVPANTAQE
+26 KTAAT
-36 PHASYGP
+36 HSLNCN
-43 SPKGIGWRYAAPSEV
+43 GIGWTYVAPAEV
-58 PRQIQEVLV
+58 PRQTQEVLV
-67 EPWLRDALIRLN
+67 EPWLRDALIHLN
-79 PEIAAQPDRADEVLY
+79 PEIAAQPDLADEVLY

-119 RGERSMPFGPNNE
+119 RGERSMPFGQNNE

-144 AQNQYIVTQQFL
+144 SQNQYTVTQQFT
-156 YRAGPTER
+156 YRAGATER

-189 ISWVDGAVQVHDDYE
+189 ISWVDGAIQIHDDYE

-219 TEGKAY
+219 TEGKVFR
-225 HYGSI
+225 YGSI

-239 WHLDGNGEDG
+239 WHLDDVDN
-249 QHHPLKSLKLSAESM
+249 QHHSLKSLKVSAESM
-264 LRPHVVLDILG
+264 LRPQVLLDIL
-275 SFTLFATNKKKQ
+275 SNFTVFATDKKKR
-287 RIKIICRYQQFEAAN
+287 RIKIISRYQQFEAAN

-311 YPRKGLIWHFQGS
+311 YPKKGLIWHFQGS

-338 MHAGLKNPT
+338 MHSRLKNPT

-368 DIPNLEKADTREKL
+368 DIPNLEKADSREKL

-395 TTIFKFGEATGSLN
+395 TTIFKFGEATGCLN

-457 FYAFGADEDEKG
+457 FYAFGAEEDDKG

-489 FEPRLIDLH
+489 FEPRLIELH
-498 IDKAA
+498 IDKTA

-548 EHFQTKVEPNGF
+548 QHYQSKIEPNGF

-569 ESCLLFKAEL
+569 ESCLLYKAEL
-579 DKLLPPEATDIVM
+579 DKLLPSEATDIVM
-592 SVQAA
+592 SVQAS

-602 PEYAPYDRSR
+602 PEYAPYDRTR

-646 LQAMYLDKPL
+646 LQVMYLDKPL

-700 SVKQV
+700 SVKQL

-710 ELKDK
+710 ELKEK
-715 LPDAMQKCLAFFASC
+715 LPEAMQKCLAFFVGC
-730 DRSVQGYEG
+730 DRTLKGYEG

-752 RDNFAA
+752 RDNFAS
-758 EYSVLNKIWEALSPD
+758 EYSVLSRIWEALSPD
-773 TVLGP
+773 VVLGV

-822 AVRDDLDTLV
+822 AVRDDLDT
-832 LDADLLEA
+832 
-840 VLSNPDPKKAKEIEI
+840 
-855 KLKRRLR
+855 
-862 GHGGNPKFKKLSERL
+862 
-877 DALKDRFESGQIN
+877 
-890 SVEFLKQLLEIAK
+890 
-903 ETLQAEKEVPPEEDE
+903 
-918 DRGKAALTELFNEV
+918 
-932 KTAETP
+932 
-938 IMVER
+938 
-943 VVADIDEIVRLVRF
+943 
-957 PGWQGT
+957 
-963 QAGERE
+963 
-969 VKKALRKA
+969 
-977 LFKYKLH
+977 
-984 ADEELFEKA
+984 
-993 YSYIRQYY
+993 

>member
-1 MGAEM
+1 M
-6 AFNESNT
+6 FTESNT
-13 IEAYVRDLLAGPV
+13 VEAYVRDLLAVPI
-26 KAVPANTAQE
+26 KATPGGAVQE
-36 PHASYGP
+36 PLPSYGP
-43 SPKGIGWRYAAPSEV
+43 SPKGIGWRYAAPTEV

-107 LIRANEEMTAWM
+107 LIRANEEMTAWV
-119 RGERSMPFGPNNE
+119 RGERSMPFCANNE
-132 HVPVRLIDLDDL
+132 HVPVRLIDLDDPN
-144 AQNQYIVTQQFL
+144 QNQYVVTQQYT

-275 SFTLFATNKKKQ
+275 SFTLFATDKKKR
-287 RIKIICRYQQFEAAN
+287 RIKIICRYQQYEAAN
-302 KIVERVLAG
+302 KIVERVLTG

-368 DIPNLEKADTREKL
+368 EIPNLEKADSREKL

-395 TTIFKFGEATGSLN
+395 TTIFKFGEASGALN
-409 DRSNIIALVDEAHRT
+409 TRSNIIALVDEAHRT

-450 NRADRNT
+450 NRVDRNT

-474 GFEESIRDGATLKLH
+474 CFEESIRDGATLKLH

-579 DKLLPPEATDIVM
+579 DKLLPPEASDIVM
-592 SVQAA
+592 SVQAS
-597 DKKEH
+597 DKKDH
-602 PEYAPYDRSR
+602 PEYAKYDRTR

-715 LPDAMQKCLAFFASC
+715 LPEAMQKCLAFFAGC
-730 DRSVQGYEG
+730 DRSLQGYEG

-752 RDNFAA
+752 RDNFAV
-758 EYSVLNKIWEALSPD
+758 EYSVLSKIWEALSPD

-855 KLKRRLR
+855 KVKRRLR
-862 GHGGNPKFKKLSERL
+862 GHGSNPKFKKLSERL
-877 DALKDRFESGQIN
+877 DALKDRFEAGQIN
-890 SVEFLKQLLEIAK
+890 SVEFLKELLQIAK
-903 ETLQAEKEVPPEEDE
+903 ETLQAEKETPPEEDE
-918 DRGKAALTELFNEV
+918 DRGKAALTELFDAV
-932 KTAETP
+932 KTAATP
-938 IMVER
+938 IIVER
-943 VVADIDEIVRLVRF
+943 VVADIDEIVRVVRF
-957 PGWQGT
+957 PGWQDT
-963 QAGERE
+963 FAGERE
-969 VKKALRKA
+969 IKKALRKS

-993 YSYIRQYY
+993 YGYIRQYY

>member
-1 MGAEM
+1 M
-6 AFNESNT
+6 FNESNT
-13 IEAYVRDLLAGPV
+13 VEAYVRDLLAGPINAIPV
-26 KAVPANTAQE
+26 NTAQE
-36 PHASYGP
+36 PQASYGS
-43 SPKGIGWRYAAPSEV
+43 SPKGIGWRYAAPTVV

-119 RGERSMPFGPNNE
+119 RGERSMPFGHNNE

-144 AQNQYIVTQQFL
+144 SQNQYIVTQQYT
-156 YRAGPTER
+156 YRAGFTER

-189 ISWVDGAVQVHDDYE
+189 ISWVDGAVQLRDDYE

-219 TEGKAY
+219 TEGKTY

-239 WHLDGNGEDG
+239 WHLDSDDDDG
-249 QHHPLKSLKLSAESM
+249 QHHPLRSLKLSTESM

-302 KIVERVLAG
+302 KLVERVLAG

-368 DIPNLEKADTREKL
+368 DIPNLEKADSREKL
-382 QQLLAQDVRKIII
+382 QQLLSQDVRKIII

-457 FYAFGADEDEKG
+457 FYAFGAEEDEKG

-569 ESCLLFKAEL
+569 ESCLLFKTEL

-602 PEYAPYDRSR
+602 PEYGPYDRSR

-715 LPDAMQKCLAFFASC
+715 LPEAMQKCLAFFIGC
-730 DRSVQGYEG
+730 DRTLEGYEG
-739 LIAAQQCLPNNEV
+739 LIAAQQCLPNNAV

-855 KLKRRLR
+855 KLSRRMR
-862 GHGGNPKFKKLSERL
+862 KHAGNPKFKQLSERL
-877 DALKDRFESGQIN
+877 DALKDRFESGQVN

-932 KTAETP
+932 KTDETP
-938 IMVER
+938 ILVER

-963 QAGERE
+963 QSGERE

-984 ADEELFEKA
+984 ADDELFEKA

>member
-1 MGAEM
+1 VG
-6 AFNESNT
+6 FNESNT
-13 IEAYVRDLLAGPV
+13 VEAYVRDLLAGPIEMV
-26 KAVPANTAQE
+26 LANTVQQ
-36 PHASYGP
+36 PRTSYGP
-43 SPKGIGWRYAAPSEV
+43 SPKGIGWRYAAPAEV
-58 PRQIQEVLV
+58 PRQFQEVLV

-79 PEIAAQPDRADEVLY
+79 PEIAAQPDRSDEVLY

-119 RGERSMPFGPNNE
+119 RGERSMPFGQNNE

-144 AQNQYIVTQQFL
+144 TQNQYVVTQQFT

-225 HYGSI
+225 HFGSV

-239 WHLDGNGEDG
+239 WHLDGGDA

-275 SFTLFATNKKKQ
+275 SFTLFATNKKKR
-287 RIKIICRYQQFEAAN
+287 RIKIICRYQQYEAAN
-302 KIVERVLAG
+302 KLVERVLAG
-311 YPRKGLIWHFQGS
+311 YPKKGLIWHFQGS

-361 TGTFTGA
+361 TSTFTGA

-382 QQLLAQDVRKIII
+382 QQLLSQDVRKIII
-395 TTIFKFGEATGSLN
+395 TTIFKFGEAAGSLN

-489 FEPRLIDLH
+489 FEPRLIELH

-569 ESCLLFKAEL
+569 QSCLLFKAEL
-579 DKLLPPEATDIVM
+579 DKLLPREATDIVM
-592 SVQAA
+592 SVQGS

-602 PEYAPYDRSR
+602 PEYAVYDRSR

-620 RFRDPADPLKL
+620 RFRDPGDPLKL

-669 RTYSEQKTH
+669 RTYSEKKTH

-690 VAAALEFDDQ
+690 VAAALEFDDK
-700 SVKQV
+700 SVRQV

-715 LPDAMQKCLAFFASC
+715 LPEAMQKCLAFFHGC
-730 DRSVQGYEG
+730 DRAQQGYEG

-758 EYSVLNKIWEALSPD
+758 EFSVLNKIWEALSPD

-840 VLSNPDPKKAKEIEI
+840 VLSHPDPKKAKEIEI

-932 KTAETP
+932 KTADTP
-938 IMVER
+938 LIVER

-993 YSYIRQYY
+993 YLYIRQYY

>member
-1 MGAEM
+1 M
-6 AFNESNT
+6 FNESNT
-13 IEAYVRDLLAGPV
+13 VEAYLYDLLSGPAKPV
-26 KAVPANTAQE
+26 TANAVQE
-36 PHASYGP
+36 PQAAYGR
-43 SPKGIGWRYAAPSEV
+43 SHKGIGWRRVASAEI
-58 PRQIQEVLV
+58 PRQHQDVLV
-67 EPWLRDALIRLN
+67 ETWVREALIRLN

-144 AQNQYIVTQQFL
+144 AQNQYIVTQQFI

-239 WHLDGNGEDG
+239 WHLDGAGDDG

-287 RIKIICRYQQFEAAN
+287 RIKIICRYQQYEAAN

-347 VLIVVDRIDLDSQI
+347 VLIVVDRVDLDTQI

-368 DIPNLEKADTREKL
+368 DIPNLEKADSRDKL
-382 QQLLAQDVRKIII
+382 RQLLAQDVRKIII
-395 TTIFKFGEATGSLN
+395 TTIFKFGEADGVLN
-409 DRSNIIALVDEAHRT
+409 DRGNIIALVDEAHRT
-424 QEGDLGRKMREALPN
+424 QEGDLGRKMRDALPN

-450 NRADRNT
+450 NRFDRNT
-457 FYAFGADEDEKG
+457 FYAFGAEEDDKG
-469 YMSRY
+469 YLSRY

-489 FEPRLIDLH
+489 FEPRLLELH

-503 LDAAY
+503 IDAAF
-508 KDLTGGLSDLD
+508 KEMTGGLSDLD
-519 KDNLAKTAAKMAV
+519 RDNLGKTAAKMAV
-532 LVKTPERIRK
+532 LVKTPERIRR

-548 EHFQTKVEPNGF
+548 EHFQSKVEPNGF

-569 ESCLLFKAEL
+569 ESCLLYKQEL
-579 DKLLPPEATDIVM
+579 DKLLSPEASDIVM
-592 SVQAA
+592 TVNANEPQY
-597 DKKEH
+597 KT
-602 PEYAPYDRSR
+602 YARTR

-620 RFRDPADPLKL
+620 RFRDPNDPLKL
-631 IIVTAKLLTGFDAPI
+631 IIVTSKLLTGFDAPI

-690 VAAALEFDDQ
+690 VAKALEFDDK
-700 SVKQV
+700 SVTAV

-710 ELKDK
+710 ELKDR
-715 LPDAMQKCLAFFASC
+715 LPEAMQKCLAFFAGV
-730 DRSVQGYEG
+730 DRTVEGYEG

-758 EYSVLNKIWEALSPD
+758 EYSLLNKLWNAISPD
-773 TVLGP
+773 PMLGEY
-778 FEKDYKWL
+778 EKDYKWL

-814 IHQNVHVD
+814 IHQNVHVN

-855 KLKRRLR
+855 KVARRLR
-862 GHGGNPKFKKLSERL
+862 KHLGNPKFKALSERL
-877 DALKDRFESGQIN
+877 DALRDRFESGVLN
-890 SVEFLKQLLEIAK
+890 SVEFLKQLLQLAK
-903 ETLQAEKEVPPEEDE
+903 EVLQAEKETPPEEDE
-918 DRGKAALTELFNEV
+918 ARGKAALTELFNEV

-957 PGWQGT
+957 PGWQDT
-963 QAGERE
+963 LAGERE
-969 VKKALRKA
+969 IKKALRKS

>member
-1 MGAEM
+1 M
-6 AFNESNT
+6 FNESNT
-13 IEAYVRDLLAGPV
+13 VEAYVRDLLAGPI

-36 PHASYGP
+36 PQASYGP
-43 SPKGIGWRYAAPSEV
+43 STKGIGWRYAAPAEV

-107 LIRANEEMTAWM
+107 LIRANEEFTAWL
-119 RGERSMPFGPNNE
+119 RGERSMPFGQNNE
-132 HVPVRLIDLDDL
+132 HVPVRLIDFDNLD
-144 AQNQYIVTQQFL
+144 QNQYVVTQQFTF
-156 YRAGPTER
+156 RAGSAER
-164 RADLVLLVNGL
+164 RADLILLVNGL

-183 TPVKKC
+183 TPTRSAV
-189 ISWVDGAVQVHDDYE
+189 SWVDGALQVHDDYE
-204 KFVPELFVCNVFSVA
+204 KHVPELFVCNMFSVA
-219 TEGKAY
+219 TEGKEY
-225 HYGSI
+225 RYGSL
-230 GLPVKDWGP
+230 GLPIKDWGP
-239 WHLDGNGEDG
+239 WNLEDDGDALK
-249 QHHPLKSLKLSAESM
+249 HPLKGLKLAAESM
-264 LRPHVVLDILG
+264 LRPHVVLDILAN
-275 SFTLFATNKKKQ
+275 FTLFATDKKKR
-287 RIKIICRYQQFEAAN
+287 RIKIICRYQQYEAAN

-311 YPRKGLIWHFQGS
+311 YPKKGLIWHFQGS

-338 MHAGLKNPT
+338 LHPRLKNPT
-347 VLIVVDRIDLDSQI
+347 VLIVVDRVDLDTQI

-368 DIPNLEKADTREKL
+368 DIPNLEKADSRDKL
-382 QQLLAQDVRKIII
+382 RQLLAQDVRKIII
-395 TTIFKFGEATGSLN
+395 TTIFKFGEADGVLN
-409 DRSNIIALVDEAHRT
+409 DRGNIIALVDEAHRT
-424 QEGDLGRKMREALPN
+424 QEGDLGRKMRDALPN

-450 NRADRNT
+450 NRFDRNT
-457 FYAFGADEDEKG
+457 FYAFGAEEDDKG
-469 YMSRY
+469 YLSRY

-489 FEPRLIDLH
+489 FEPRLLELH

-503 LDAAY
+503 IDAAF
-508 KDLTGGLSDLD
+508 KEMTGGLSDLD
-519 KDNLAKTAAKMAV
+519 RDNLGKTAAKMAV
-532 LVKTPERIRK
+532 LVKTPERIRR

-548 EHFQTKVEPNGF
+548 QHFQSKVEPNGF

-569 ESCLLFKAEL
+569 ESCLLYKQEL
-579 DKLLPPEATDIVM
+579 DKLLPPEASDIVM
-592 SVQAA
+592 TVNANEPQYKA
-597 DKKEH
+597 
-602 PEYAPYDRSR
+602 YARTR

-620 RFRDPADPLKL
+620 RFRDPNDPLKL
-631 IIVTAKLLTGFDAPI
+631 IIVTSKLLTGFDAPI

-690 VAAALEFDDQ
+690 VAKALEFDDK
-700 SVKQV
+700 SVTAV

-710 ELKDK
+710 ELKDR
-715 LPDAMQKCLAFFASC
+715 LPEAMQKCLAFFAGV
-730 DRSVQGYEG
+730 DRTVEGYEG
-739 LIAAQQCLPNNEV
+739 LIAAQQCLPNNDV
-752 RDNFAA
+752 RDNFAT
-758 EYSVLNKIWEALSPD
+758 EYSLLNKLWEAISPD
-773 TVLGP
+773 PMLGEH
-778 FEKDYKWL
+778 EKDYKWL

-855 KLKRRLR
+855 KVARRLR
-862 GHGGNPKFKKLSERL
+862 KHLGNPKFKALSERL
-877 DALKDRFESGQIN
+877 DALRDRFESGVLN
-890 SVEFLKQLLEIAK
+890 SVEFLKQLLQLAK
-903 ETLQAEKEVPPEEDE
+903 EVLQAEKETPPEEDE

-957 PGWQGT
+957 PGWQDT
-963 QAGERE
+963 LAGERE
-969 VKKALRKA
+969 VKKALRKS